1 MVTHHMTVATADTS
15 GKPWSSHVFFVPDH
29 EFNLYWVSFIGAV
42 HSANIRTRPQV
53 AITLLGGPPDHEG
66 NGVYIDAEACELNDE
81 SEAERAIQVLHR
93 RQQKSKFMVNSPVDV
108 LGNAAWRVYK
118 AVLKEVYKRSEDTV
132 NGQYI
137 TTRVRVHL

>member
-1 MVTHHMTVATADTS
+1 MKAKRSEQSRSCTGGSRKAS
-15 GKPWSSHVFFVPDH
+15 SWS
-29 EFNLYWVSFIGAV
+29 
-42 HSANIRTRPQV
+42 
-53 AITLLGGPPDHEG
+53 TLP
-66 NGVYIDAEACELNDE
+66 
-81 SEAERAIQVLHR
+81 S
-93 RQQKSKFMVNSPVDV
+93 DV